1 MKATR
6 GQLRRYVAAFCL
18 SASCAP
24 ILSGCGGVPVLP
36 WFARE
41 DTSQKVI
48 TEHQQ
53 KFVIDGDPE
62 SLDWLLRNSVE
73 SGMSVE
79 EVNSALGDAG
89 ERIEHDGQ
97 YKNTGGLY
105 QQSDKGYRWGPDRKG
120 RSVTLFFREGRLVNF
135 DPDDFAE

>member
-1 MKATR
+1 MNATR
-6 GQLRRYVAAFCL
+6 GQLRRCVAALCL
-18 SASCAP
+18 AASCAP
-24 ILSGCGGVPVLP
+24 VLSGCGGLPVLP
-36 WFARE
+36 WFTRE
-41 DTSQKVI
+41 DTSQTVVA
-48 TEHQQ
+48 EHQQ
-53 KFVIDGDPE
+53 QFLIDGDPE
-62 SLDWLLRNSVE
+62 ALDWLLKHSVE
-73 SGMSVE
+73 SGMTVE

-135 DPDDFAE
+135 DPDDFTG

>member
-1 MKATR
+1 MNATC
-6 GQLRRYVAAFCL
+6 GQLRRCVAVLCL
-18 SASCAP
+18 AASGAP
-24 ILSGCGGVPVLP
+24 FLSGCGGVPVLP
-36 WFARE
+36 WFARNE
-41 DTSQKVI
+41 PSQKVI

-62 SLDWLLRNSVE
+62 SLDWLLRNSIE

-79 EVNSALGDAG
+79 EVNSALGDTG
-89 ERIEHDGQ
+89 EKLEHDGQ

-105 QQSDKGYRWGPDRKG
+105 QTSDKGYRWGPDRRG

-135 DPDDFAE
+135 NPDDLAG